1 MEARTHTLLGRAT
14 SARPETVAFA
24 GVFAACLLAFLGLGT
39 VLPVLPRYVRGPIGS
54 TDLAVGLVTG
64 AFAFTAIVCRPLG
77 GRIADTHGRRLVVIA
92 GALLSS
98 AAGLVFF
105 VPSPV
110 PRRGGPRAGP

>member
-1 MEARTHTLLGRAT
+1 MEARSDTFIGRAT
-14 SARPETVAFA
+14 AARPETVAFA

-54 TDLAVGLVTG
+54 TDVAVGIVTG

-77 GRIADTHGRRLVVIA
+77 GRLADARGRRVVVTT

-98 AAGLVFF
+98 A
-105 VPSPV
+105 
-110 PRRGGPRAGP
+110 